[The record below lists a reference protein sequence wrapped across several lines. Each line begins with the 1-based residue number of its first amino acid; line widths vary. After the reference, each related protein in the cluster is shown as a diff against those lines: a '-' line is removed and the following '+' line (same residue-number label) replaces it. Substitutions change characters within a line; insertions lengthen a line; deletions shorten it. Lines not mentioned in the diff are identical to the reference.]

1 MTWYFDL
8 SELGGAVGII
18 ADRGDEIVHTGTR
31 LHAEPAKY
39 RGCDMAKRLEEE
51 YDLHLFF
58 DDEPLPENLYTVPL
72 MEIGG
77 YDSHG
82 GLIAG
87 SPHFGLRDTV
97 SLYYIDREKKCFLI
111 TDGTRNF
118 MELGRNWRD
127 GMVLLEDGSVFAS
140 YEEAC
145 KKYPILRPK
154 DDDEL
159 MEMLKGMDEG

>member
-1 MTWYFDL
+1 MTYYFDL

-18 ADRGDEIVHTGTR
+18 ANPGDRVVCTGSRIHT
-31 LHAEPAKY
+31 EPAKY
-39 RGCDMAKRLEEE
+39 RGIDLEKRLAEE

-58 DDEPLPENLYTVPL
+58 DDEPLPETPYTVPL

-87 SPHFGLRDTV
+87 SPHFGFRDTV

-118 MELGRNWRD
+118 MELGKNWRD
-127 GMVLLEDGSVFAS
+127 GMVPLEDAEIFAS
-140 YEEAC
+140 FEEASR
-145 KKYPILRPK
+145 KYPILRPK
-154 DDDEL
+154 DDAEL
-159 MEMLKGMDEG
+159 MEMLKGMDEA

>member
-1 MTWYFDL
+1 MTYYFDL
-8 SELGGAVGII
+8 SGLGGAVGIF
-18 ADRGDEIVHTGTR
+18 ADPVDAVVYTGTQI
-31 LHAEPAKY
+31 HTEPAEY
-39 RGCDMAKRLEEE
+39 RGIELEKQLVEE
-51 YDLHLFF
+51 YDLHFFF
-58 DDEPLPENLYTVPL
+58 DDEPLPEVPYTVPL

-87 SPHFGLRDTV
+87 SPYFGFRNSV

-118 MELGRNWRD
+118 MELGKSWRD
-127 GMVLLEDGSVFAS
+127 GMVPLADAEVFAS
-140 YEEAC
+140 FEEASR
-145 KKYPILRPK
+145 KYPILRPK

-159 MEMLKGMDEG
+159 MEMLKGMDEA

>member
-1 MTWYFDL
+1 MTYYFDL

-18 ADRGDEIVHTGTR
+18 ANPGDRVVYTGTR
-31 LHAEPAKY
+31 AYGEPAKY
-39 RGCDMAKRLEEE
+39 RGCALEKQLAEE

-58 DDEPLPENLYTVPL
+58 DDEPMPDALYTVPL

-87 SPHFGLRDTV
+87 SPYFGFRNSV
-97 SLYYIDREKKCFLI
+97 SLYYINREKKCFLI

-118 MELGRNWRD
+118 MELGKDWRD
-127 GMVLLEDGSVFAS
+127 GMIPLADAEVFAS
-140 YEEAC
+140 FEEARE
-145 KKYPILRPK
+145 KYPILRPK
-154 DDDEL
+154 DDAEL
-159 MEMLKGMDEG
+159 MEMLKGMDDA